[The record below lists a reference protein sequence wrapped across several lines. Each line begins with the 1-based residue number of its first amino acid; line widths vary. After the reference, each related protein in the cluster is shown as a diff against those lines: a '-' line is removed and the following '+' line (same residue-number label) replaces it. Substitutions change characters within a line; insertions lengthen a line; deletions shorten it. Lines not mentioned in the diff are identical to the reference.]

1 MGGEERLPA
10 AGAQWLAEL
19 IDADRAVILARYQSG
34 LAAIGNAAIRDP
46 VSLDQ
51 IVQNGQQI
59 ISDICTSLVAGK
71 VQIGESYKSI
81 NWDIGLTR
89 ASSGIHPVELLQASS
104 VFFRAVLTT
113 AAGHLGTQ
121 PDAFDLLSL
130 VTMALEHSIMMRL
143 RTAVAGYT
151 SFLLNQVHEAQVG
164 ERRRIAR
171 DLHDRIGHAISVTH
185 RQLELFNLYQNTDP
199 LKAGQKIE
207 AAQQA
212 ILESMQSLRA
222 VTSDLYTV
230 GSFKSL
236 DTALLNYLD
245 SADTE
250 GVEVRVRVNG
260 DESWATPDVLDE
272 SFLVLRE
279 AAHNALRHACPTT
292 LIINVDITP
301 HDIRAFVEDDGCGFD
316 PKQPPVSGGVGI
328 SSMRERAL
336 LIGGTLSIR
345 SAPGRGTH
353 IDFAVP
359 LRRGGSLAGAD

>member
-1 MGGEERLPA
+1 MGGDGRLPA

-19 IDADRAVILARYQSG
+19 IDADRATIVARYQAG
-34 LAAIGNAAIRDP
+34 LVAIGNLAVRDP

-51 IVQNGQQI
+51 VMRNAQQI
-59 ISDICTSLVAGK
+59 ITDVCNSLCAGE
-71 VQIGESYKSI
+71 VLIAESYKVIS
-81 NWDIGLTR
+81 WDIGLTR
-89 ASSGIHPVELLQASS
+89 ASHGIHPVELLQAGS

-113 AAGHLGTQ
+113 VADHLGTNS
-121 PDAFDLLSL
+121 DAFDLLSL
-130 VTMALEHSIMMRL
+130 VTMSLEHSIMMRL
-143 RTAVAGYT
+143 RVAVAGYT

-222 VTSDLYTV
+222 VTSDLYAV

-279 AAHNALRHACPTT
+279 AAHNALRHAYPTT

-301 HDIRAFVEDDGCGFD
+301 HEIRAFVEDDGRGFD

-328 SSMRERAL
+328 SSMRERAS
-336 LIGGTLSIR
+336 LIGGTLAVR
-345 SAPGRGTH
+345 SAHGRGTH

-359 LRRGGSLAGAD
+359 LRRGGPLAGAD